1 MTRDSAPNMAVFCD
15 FENVALGVRDARYDE
30 FDIDLVLERILD
42 KGKVVVKRA
51 YADWDRYKG
60 AKRAMHEASFEL
72 IEIPHV
78 SYSGKNSADIRLVVD
93 ALDLCHTKQHVD
105 IFVIVSGDSD
115 FSPLVSKLRE
125 NDKMVIGL
133 GVKNSSSDLLIE
145 NCDEFIFY
153 DDLVRNRRKGARKP
167 PARRKPER
175 SERDRPADRTGE
187 RPSAERS
194 GLGDRPTL
202 EKAGAEKAPGEKL
215 AEKSG
220 TERSSLERGEKVV
233 EKVTVV
239 DRGTPGDKPKRAADS
254 SGDPA
259 EAHAIVLDVIESLF
273 EDRDGNLWGSMVKQV
288 LKRKRPQFS
297 ESYYGYRT
305 FNHVLEDMAK
315 AELLEVE
322 KEEKSGNYVILG
334 FGAKA

>member
-1 MTRDSAPNMAVFCD
+1 MMTRDSAPNMAVFCD

-51 YADWDRYKG
+51 YADWDRYKS

-125 NDKMVIGL
+125 NDKLVIGL

-153 DDLVRNRRKGARKP
+153 DDLVRNRRKAAHKP

-175 SERDRPADRTGE
+175 AERDRPE
-187 RPSAERS
+187 KSAEKPAERFA
-194 GLGDRPTL
+194 DKAV
-202 EKAGAEKAPGEKL
+202 EKAVEKPAEKLLDKTADKTADKTKQPP
-215 AEKSG
+215 
-220 TERSSLERGEKVV
+220 V
-233 EKVTVV
+233 
-239 DRGTPGDKPKRAADS
+239 DKPKRAADS
-254 SGDPA
+254 SGDPT
-259 EAHAIVLDVIESLF
+259 EAHAIVLDVVESLF

-305 FNHVLEDMAK
+305 FNQLLEDMAK

>member
-1 MTRDSAPNMAVFCD
+1 MMTRDSAPNMAVFCD

-51 YADWDRYKG
+51 YADWDRYKS

-125 NDKMVIGL
+125 NDKLVIGL

-153 DDLVRNRRKGARKP
+153 DDLVRNRRKATHKP

-175 SERDRPADRTGE
+175 AERDRPEKVDR
-187 RPSAERS
+187 
-194 GLGDRPTL
+194 
-202 EKAGAEKAPGEKL
+202 PGEKL
-215 AEKSG
+215 PEKSV
-220 TERSSLERGEKVV
+220 EKSVEKPLEKSVEKSLEKNAD
-233 EKVTVV
+233 KAKA
-239 DRGTPGDKPKRAADS
+239 TPADKPKRAADS

-259 EAHAIVLDVIESLF
+259 EAHAIVLDVVESLF

-305 FNHVLEDMAK
+305 FNQLLEDMAK

>member
-1 MTRDSAPNMAVFCD
+1 MMTRDSAPNMAVFCD

-51 YADWDRYKG
+51 YADWDRYKS

-125 NDKMVIGL
+125 NDKLVIGL

-153 DDLVRNRRKGARKP
+153 DDLVRNRRKAAHKP

-175 SERDRPADRTGE
+175 AERDRPEKAADRPAE
-187 RPSAERS
+187 KSAEKFEKS
-194 GLGDRPTL
+194 GD
-202 EKAGAEKAPGEKL
+202 KSAEKL
-215 AEKSG
+215 AEKPA
-220 TERSSLERGEKVV
+220 EKILD
-233 EKVTVV
+233 KAT
-239 DRGTPGDKPKRAADS
+239 DKTKAPQADKPKRAADS

-259 EAHAIVLDVIESLF
+259 EAHAIVLDVVESLF

-305 FNHVLEDMAK
+305 FNQLLEDMAK